1 MNDNEDI
8 ESTKT
13 SSVEPVPEKGS
24 PLTGW
29 DLPDGADER
38 ARDHNPLAPPI
49 NFEPG
54 S

>member
-13 SSVEPVPEKGS
+13 SPVETVPEKGS
-24 PLTGW
+24 PLTVR
-29 DLPDGADER
+29 DRPDGADER

-49 NFEPG
+49 NIDPG